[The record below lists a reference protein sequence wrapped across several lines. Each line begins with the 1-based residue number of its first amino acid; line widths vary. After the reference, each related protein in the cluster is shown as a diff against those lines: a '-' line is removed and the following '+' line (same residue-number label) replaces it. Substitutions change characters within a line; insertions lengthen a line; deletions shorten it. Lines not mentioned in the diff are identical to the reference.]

1 MNKTFP
7 LFITGIDTEVGKT
20 VISAIII
27 EAMGAAYWKP
37 VQCGDLS
44 FSDSDKIK
52 KWTSIKATNIQKEA
66 YRLEAPMSPHAAA
79 EKEDVEINL
88 DHFQVPEVDAQ
99 MLVIEGAGGL
109 YVPLNGKDCM
119 IDLMQ
124 KIGAPVILVSKNYL
138 GSINHTLLSINA
150 LKERNIPIAGIIFN
164 GEETP
169 TTQSIIEQMGDVP
182 IIGRV
187 EQMEAIDLEN
197 IRKEAN
203 KIHRSLMIKLFG
215 VPN

>member
-1 MNKTFP
+1 MGKTIP

-20 VISAIII
+20 VISAIIVQ
-27 EAMGAAYWKP
+27 ALGAAYWKP

-52 KWTSIKATNIQKEA
+52 EWTHIKENWIQKEA

-79 EKEDVEINL
+79 ELEGVEINL
-88 DHFQVPEVDAQ
+88 DHFQIPEVDAQ
-99 MLVIEGAGGL
+99 MLIIEGAGGL
-109 YVPLNGKDCM
+109 YVPLNRKDCM
-119 IDLMQ
+119 IDLIQ
-124 KIGAPVILVSKNYL
+124 KLGAPVILVSKNYL

-150 LKERNIPIAGIIFN
+150 LKESNINIAGIIFN

-169 TTQSIIEQMGDVP
+169 TTQSIIEQMGEVP

-187 EQMEAIDLEN
+187 EQMETIDREN
-197 IRKEAN
+197 ITKEAN
-203 KIHRSLMIKLFG
+203 KIHHSLMIKLFG
-215 VPN
+215 VPK